1 MATAFGGEDTRSYSW
16 GKGKTRGWVEV
27 TVKNK
32 SDTVATVTVR
42 AQVQSVSPYYMR
54 YYGARVYAGVYNSGS
69 SGSWTSSSKGTWL
82 YDDEWSPITPVSYSK
97 DFARKASSYSAT
109 GFCYYKGEEVSGY
122 GAMSNTGEVGLSV
135 TIPALPVYAP
145 KAVTGIWSRRDSD
158 GQNAVGWGNN
168 TDTTHPYSSIK
179 VERSVDYG
187 GFAEIASVSAGATSY
202 IDTATSAGHLYQ
214 YRVRPQNS
222 AGYGAY
228 STTGYTYNTPPD
240 CSNCANTR
248 NTDNK
253 NTVSWSLGTSVSGLY
268 SSILVERLMDGGA
281 WSQIASLAGSAASYA
296 DTSTTV
302 NHSYRYRV
310 RAYNPAGY
318 SGYAYSGTTYN
329 TPSAPTSVSV
339 ARSTE
344 TVVAITIANPAS
356 TATALELQRS
366 SDAENWVPIRTIEGT
381 IASCQD
387 TPGGGTW
394 YYRARNT
401 RGSLA
406 SAWSPASNA
415 VVTIIAPAAP
425 TLIEPASGVTISKS
439 RETIAFKWKHNPID
453 GSAQTAAQLQVST
466 DGGSTWDTTQA
477 TGEAQEVPVANSFA
491 VNSTVTWRVRTKGAH
506 ADYGAYS
513 ATRVFT
519 VAQEPSVVFNAPA
532 SGAVIENTPIQIEL
546 MYSDVSGSLVSASLK
561 VLHGDAVVYSRDMG
575 TATSAEIKASDFLPT
590 NGEAYT
596 FAVDVRSTST
606 LQASATRDVT
616 VDFVPPM
623 DGDLL
628 VKPDP
633 ETGYV
638 SIMATVVQDD
648 EKVES
653 DHLSVYRVSNSKRKL
668 IGDNLKSGASIMDRN
683 APLNKGFS
691 YEVVSF
697 ADSGVYS
704 TVSVASRIDSPFFFF
719 YWGDGIAKA
728 RWEPQG
734 EKTLARPAKKR
745 VYYAGRKYPVSYDS
759 KHMSD
764 ERSLSAVLLEDSEAD
779 SFERLI
785 EDGGRCVYKNG
796 RGEVIRCDVEA
807 TLTPDWTVPTYY
819 GSVSLSIVRIDGGD
833 L

>member
-1 MATAFGGEDTRSYSW
+1 MATAFGGESTKSYSW
-16 GKGKTRGWVEV
+16 GTGKTRGWVEV

-122 GAMSNTGEVGLSV
+122 GAMSNTGEVGLNV

-158 GQNAVGWGNN
+158 VQNVVGWSNN
-168 TDTTHPYSSIK
+168 TDTTHPYSSVK
-179 VERSVDYG
+179 VEKAVDG
-187 GFAEIASVSAGATSY
+187 GAFYEVASLSGGATSY
-202 IDTATSAGHLYQ
+202 TDTGNSAGHYYV
-214 YRVRPQNS
+214 YRVRAQNS
-222 AGYGAY
+222 AGYSAY
-228 STTGYTYNTPPD
+228 STTGFVHTAPLP
-240 CSNCANTR
+240 CSNCVNTR
-248 NTDNK
+248 NSDTQ
-253 NTVSWSLGTSVSGLY
+253 NTVTWTRAGGEAAKYWWT
-268 SSILVERLMDGGA
+268 LVERSIDGGS
-281 WSQIASLAGSAASYA
+281 WSQIASVLGTATAYSDGGCSQNHYYA
-296 DTSTTV
+296 
-302 NHSYRYRV
+302 YRV
-310 RAYNPAGY
+310 RTQNDAGY
-318 SGYAYSGTTYN
+318 SGYAGSGYTYN
-329 TPSAPTSVSV
+329 TPSAPTGVTAGRSGETTV
-339 ARSTE
+339 AL
-344 TVVAITIANPAS
+344 TIDNPAA

-366 SDAENWVPIRTIEGT
+366 SDGANWSTVQTLSGT
-381 IASCQD
+381 VSSCTD

-425 TLIEPASGVTISKS
+425 TLLEPASGVTISKS
-439 RETIAFKWKHNPID
+439 KETIAFKWKHNPID

-466 DGGSTWDTTQA
+466 DGGSTWATTQA

-491 VNSTVTWRVRTKGAH
+491 VNSTVTWRVRTKGTH

-513 ATRVFT
+513 ATRVFQ
-519 VAQEPSVVFNAPA
+519 VCQEPSVVFEEPA
-532 SGAVIENTPIQIEL
+532 SGAVIENTPIAIKL

-561 VLHGDAVVYSRDMG
+561 VLNGDTVAYSRDMG
-575 TATSAEIKASDFLPT
+575 TETSAEIKASDFLPT

-596 FAVDVRSTST
+596 FAVEVRSTST
-606 LQASATRDVT
+606 LQASATRDAT

-628 VKPDP
+628 VKSDP

-653 DHLSVYRVSNSKRKL
+653 DHLSVYRVSNGKRKL

-704 TVSVASRIDSPFFFF
+704 TVSVAARIDSPWFFF
-719 YWGDGIAKA
+719 YWGDNIAKA
-728 RWEPQG
+728 RWDPQG
-734 EKTLARPAKKR
+734 EKTLARPSKKR

-759 KHMSD
+759 KHVSD
-764 ERSLSAVLLEDSEAD
+764 ERSLSAVLMTSEEARA
-779 SFERLI
+779 FENLV
-785 EDGGRCVYKNG
+785 EDGGRCIYKNG
-796 RGEVIRCDVEA
+796 NGDVIKCDVEA
-807 TLTPDWTVPTYY
+807 TLTPDWQVPSYY
-819 GSVSLSIVRIDGGD
+819 GGVSVSIVRIDGGD